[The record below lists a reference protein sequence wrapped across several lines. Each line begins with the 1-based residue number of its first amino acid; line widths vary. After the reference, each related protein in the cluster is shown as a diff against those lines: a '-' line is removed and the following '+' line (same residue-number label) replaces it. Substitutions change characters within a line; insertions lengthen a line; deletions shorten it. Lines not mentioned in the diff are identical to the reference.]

1 MSYVRS
7 VYGLYLRGNSMD
19 QWEFI
24 YTLGLSIK
32 YVRKMFR
39 KTNVSNPL
47 ISTRTCAYQ
56 GVRNV
61 NFLDNFAYVPKV

>member
-1 MSYVRS
+1 MSFVRS
-7 VYGLYLRGNSMD
+7 VYVLYLQGNSMN

-24 YTLGLSIK
+24 YTLGSSIK
-32 YVRKMFR
+32 CVRKMFR

-56 GVRNV
+56 GVRND
-61 NFLDNFAYVPKV
+61 NFSDNFAYVPNV

>member
-1 MSYVRS
+1 
-7 VYGLYLRGNSMD
+7 MD